1 MIKIISKYVPII
13 FLIFFFENIYAKEN
27 NKIIIK
33 VNDKIIT
40 SYEIK
45 NKINTELVLRNLEIN
60 QSNINN
66 IKSFAV
72 QNLIDFRIKENEIAK
87 YNSIQLNNI
96 DISRKLKSI
105 SSGNI
110 QLIEEKFLQY
120 DLSYEIFL
128 KELKLQ
134 SAWQKLILMLFQD
147 KVKINENDILME
159 LTNLKNESSSIKAY
173 DLSEIEISFSN
184 EEEKKEK
191 IDKIKKSI
199 IEVGFK
205 KTVSIYS
212 ESVSATND
220 GHLGFLTE
228 ESLSE
233 ETYEKLKDLNNGDVS
248 DPIIQAN
255 KVIFLKINKIKI
267 IDNKKFDIE
276 QAKKNLINKR
286 KNNLYNL
293 YSQSYL
299 SKLKN
304 SSFIEFK

>member
-1 MIKIISKYVPII
+1 MMKIISKYFFVI
-13 FLIFFFENIYAKEN
+13 FIIFFFEDIKALEK
-27 NKIIIK
+27 NKIVVK

-66 IKSFAV
+66 IKNFAV
-72 QNLIDFRIKENEIAK
+72 QNLIDFRIKEKEIEK
-87 YNSIQLNNI
+87 YNLIELDNV
-96 DISRKLKSI
+96 DISKKLQTI

-110 QLIEEKFLQY
+110 NLIKEKFLQY
-120 DLSYEIFL
+120 NISYEIFL
-128 KELKLQ
+128 KELRLQ
-134 SAWQKLILMLFQD
+134 TAWQNLILMLFQD
-147 KVKINENDILME
+147 KVKINENEILIE
-159 LTNLKNESSSIKAY
+159 LTNLKNMNSEIKTY
-173 DLSEIEISFSN
+173 NLSEIEASYAT
-184 EEEKKEK
+184 EKEKKEK
-191 IDKIKKSI
+191 IEKILKSIKK
-199 IEVGFK
+199 VGFK
-205 KTVSIYS
+205 KTVSILS
-212 ESVSATND
+212 ESVSAAND
-220 GHLGFLTE
+220 GQLGFLNE

-233 ETYEKLKDLNNGDVS
+233 EIYEKLKNLSVGNIS
-248 DPIIQAN
+248 DPIIQSN
-255 KVIFLKINKIKI
+255 KITFLKINEIKI
-267 IDNKKFDIE
+267 IDNERFDIE